1 MAKIVFIG
9 AGSLGFTRGLVRDV
23 LTFPLLE
30 NAEIALV
37 DINRERLD
45 FAERACKKI
54 VAMLTNLNAQI
65 EMLVVEGSLRGDP
78 ELVYQAV
85 AHDPLT
91 ASKLSLAEIRKMVNE
106 MFRKNKA
113 HLPQFK
119 LKNLRK

>member
-1 MAKIVFIG
+1 VAKIVFIG